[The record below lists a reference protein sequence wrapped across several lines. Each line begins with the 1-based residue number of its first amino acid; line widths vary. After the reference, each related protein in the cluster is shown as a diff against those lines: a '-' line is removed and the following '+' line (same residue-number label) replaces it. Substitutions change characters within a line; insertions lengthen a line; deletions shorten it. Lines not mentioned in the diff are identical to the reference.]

1 MRGYIAA
8 ATYVS
13 ERTTHMAILSAFQSL
28 GFTLGP
34 GIQAALTP
42 LECTDPTDGQGLT
55 FDMYTVSGYC
65 FNLNFFLLDNATY
78 VHT

>member
-8 ATYVS
+8 STYTS
-13 ERTTHMAILSAFQSL
+13 ERTTHMAMLSAFQSL

-42 LECTDPTDGQGLT
+42 LDCSDLNDKQEIS
-55 FDMYTVSGYC
+55 FDMFTVSG
-65 FNLNFFLLDNATY
+65 
-78 VHT
+78 